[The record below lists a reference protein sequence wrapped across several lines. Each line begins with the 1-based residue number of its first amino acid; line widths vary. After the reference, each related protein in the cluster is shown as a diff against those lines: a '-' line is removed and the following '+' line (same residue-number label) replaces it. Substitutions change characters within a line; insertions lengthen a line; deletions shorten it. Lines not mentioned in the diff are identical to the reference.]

1 MATVLVRALSRRG
14 FVAKLV
20 LFASFQAVLIFCSL
34 CTAWLLRFDF
44 SLPYRMLLFSAA
56 PILIV
61 IRLAVMAPFKLFHGW
76 WRYTGL
82 GDIMDLLKAIALGSV
97 VFLFIMRFVL
107 GVTQFPRS
115 IYLLETLVSTA
126 FLVSIRAFSRMLAES
141 AQKEGAAKAIL
152 AGSRAFSHA
161 LAESAQRD
169 GSAKRV
175 IVIGAGFAA
184 QMVIRETKR
193 PGSGYRI
200 VGCVDDDP
208 SKVGIKIQGAPVIGS
223 VDQLPALVASRAVNE
238 ILIAIPSATGTQ
250 MQRLVS
256 LCERA
261 AVKFKTLPALQDI
274 ITGRVSINQFR
285 DVRLEDLLGR
295 DPVEIDLESV
305 RKQIEGRVVLVTG
318 SAGTIGSE
326 LCRQILQYSPSTL
339 LCVDQSET
347 AVFYLQLELSELNK
361 NGSNLVYHVGDVG
374 DHERMRGLFLEHA
387 PQVIF
392 HAAAYKHV
400 PVMEWN
406 VHGAIKNNVFTL
418 LTLLEIAE
426 EGCCQSFVLVSSDKA
441 VNPTSIM
448 GATKRVGELI
458 IAARPTG
465 SMRCVSVRFGNVLG
479 SNGSVVPVF
488 QKQLRSNQPLTITH
502 PEIRRF
508 FMTTREAVSL
518 VLQAFAIG
526 NHADTLVLD
535 MGTPVRI
542 LDLAR
547 TLIRLSGKSEDEV
560 GVKFTGLREGEKLM
574 EELFYATEEVQ
585 STSFPKI
592 KRICGA
598 HNRWFEIR
606 GHLEELRTSMN
617 IDGGA
622 APIRAKM
629 KEIVPEYSY
638 KSNSQTETSVA
649 KKAPSAPK
657 AVREAASAD

>member
-1 MATVLVRALSRRG
+1 MATPLVRALSRKL
-14 FVAKLV
+14 FVSKPF

-44 SLPYRMLLFSAA
+44 SLPYRTLLFSAA

-61 IRLAVMAPFKLFHGW
+61 IRLAVMARFKLLHGW

-82 GDIMDLLKAIALGSV
+82 SDIMDLLKAIVLGSA
-97 VFLFIMRFVL
+97 VFLFVMRFVL
-107 GVTQFPRS
+107 GVTEFPRS
-115 IYLLETLVSTA
+115 IYFLETLVSAA
-126 FLVSIRAFSRMLAES
+126 FLVGIRAFSRMLAES
-141 AQKEGAAKAIL
+141 AQKDGAIKALL
-152 AGSRAFSHA
+152 AGIRAFTHA
-161 LAESAQRD
+161 LSESARKD
-169 GSAKRV
+169 DAAKRV

-208 SKVGIKIQGAPVIGS
+208 SKVGIKIHGAPVIGS
-223 VDQLPALVASRAVNE
+223 VDQLPALVANRAVNE
-238 ILIAIPSATGTQ
+238 ILIAVPSATGTQ

-274 ITGRVSINQFR
+274 ITGRVSISQFR

-295 DPVEIDLESV
+295 DPVETDLESV

-318 SAGTIGSE
+318 PAGTIGSE
-326 LCRQILQYSPSTL
+326 LCRQILQYSPRKL
-339 LCVDQSET
+339 LCVDQNET
-347 AVFYLQLELSELNK
+347 GVFYLQLELSELNK
-361 NGSNLVYHVGDVG
+361 NGSNLVFHVGDVG
-374 DHERMRGLFLEHA
+374 DRERMRGFLLEHA

-400 PVMEWN
+400 PVMERN
-406 VHGAIKNNVFTL
+406 VHGAIKNNVFAL
-418 LTLLEIAE
+418 LTLLDIASE
-426 EGCCQSFVLVSSDKA
+426 VGCQSFVLISSDKA
-441 VNPTSIM
+441 VNPASIM

-526 NHADTLVLD
+526 NHGDTLVLD

-560 GVKFTGLREGEKLM
+560 GIKFTGLRAGEKLV
-574 EELFYATEEVQ
+574 EELFYASEEVQ
-585 STSFPKI
+585 PTSFPKI
-592 KRICGA
+592 KRIRGA
-598 HNRWFEIR
+598 QNRWFEIQC
-606 GHLEELRTSMN
+606 HLEELMKSMS
-617 IDGGA
+617 IDGG

-629 KEIVPEYSY
+629 KEIVQEYSY
-638 KSNSQTETSVA
+638 ESDNQPEMSAAQTA
-649 KKAPSAPK
+649 LPPK
-657 AVREAASAD
+657 ALQQAAGAH

>member
-1 MATVLVRALSRRG
+1 MATLQFRALSQRL
-14 FVAKLV
+14 FVSKSL

-44 SLPYRMLLFSAA
+44 SLPYRTLLFSAA
-56 PILIV
+56 PVLIV
-61 IRLAVMAPFKLFHGW
+61 IRLGAMARFRLLHGW

-82 GDIMDLLKAIALGSV
+82 SDIVDLLKAITLGSV
-97 VFLFIMRFVL
+97 VFLVVMRFVL
-107 GVTQFPRS
+107 GATQFPRS
-115 IYLLETLVSTA
+115 MYFLEALVSTA
-126 FLVSIRAFSRMLAES
+126 FLVGIRAFSRMLAES
-141 AQKEGAAKAIL
+141 ARKDGAAKAFL
-152 AGSRAFSHA
+152 AGIRAFSNV
-161 LAESAQRD
+161 LAESARKD
-169 GSAKRV
+169 DTATRA

-193 PGSGYRI
+193 PGSAYRI

-208 SKVGIKIQGAPVIGS
+208 SKVGIKIHGVPVIGS
-223 VDQLPALVASRAVNE
+223 VDQLPALVATRAVNE
-238 ILIAIPSATGTQ
+238 TLIAVPSATGTQ

-261 AVKFKTLPALQDI
+261 QVKFKTLPALQDI
-274 ITGRVSINQFR
+274 ITGRVSISQFR

-305 RKQIEGRVVLVTG
+305 KKQIEGRVVLVTG

-326 LCRQILQYSPSTL
+326 LCRQILQYSPRRL

-347 AVFYLQLELSELNK
+347 GVFYLHLELSERNEG
-361 NGSNLVYHVGDVG
+361 NVGFHVADVG
-374 DHERMRGLFLEHA
+374 DHERMRSFVLEHA

-406 VHGAIKNNVFTL
+406 VHGAVKNNVFAL
-418 LTLLEIAE
+418 LTLLDIAE
-426 EGCCQSFVLVSSDKA
+426 EGGCQSFVLISSDKA

-488 QKQLRSNQPLTITH
+488 QKQLRNNRPLTITH

-526 NHADTLVLD
+526 NQGDTLVLD

-560 GVKFTGLREGEKLM
+560 GIKFTGLREGEKLF
-574 EELFYATEEVQ
+574 EELLYASEEVQ
-585 STSFPKI
+585 PTSFPKI
-592 KRICGA
+592 RRIRGA
-598 HNRWFEIR
+598 QNRWFELHR
-606 GHLEELRTSMN
+606 HLEELRTATS
-617 IDGGA
+617 IDGA
-622 APIRAKM
+622 AAIRAKM
-629 KEIVPEYSY
+629 KEIIPEYSY
-638 KSNSQTETSVA
+638 ESDNQPETSVA
-649 KKAPSAPK
+649 RMAPSTPK
-657 AVREAASAD
+657 ALRQAAGAY